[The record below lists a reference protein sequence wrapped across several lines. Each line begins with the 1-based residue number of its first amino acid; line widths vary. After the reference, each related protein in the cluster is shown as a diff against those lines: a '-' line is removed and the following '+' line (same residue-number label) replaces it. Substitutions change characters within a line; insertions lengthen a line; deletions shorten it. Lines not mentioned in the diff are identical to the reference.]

1 MERETTKHGS
11 RIDEAMAHDVASLV
25 HGSASVES
33 RSQESRLQEDP
44 EVDPGIR
51 REQHA
56 APGLGISEDDATR
69 RAELARHLA
78 SAAFPARRDHLVFAA
93 EQEHAPAAVVDS
105 LRRLPAGEEYENVQ
119 AVWAGVGGPTEGR
132 HT

>member
-1 MERETTKHGS
+1 MERESVKHGS
-11 RIDEAMAHDVASLV
+11 RLDEAMADDVAPLL
-25 HGSASVES
+25 HGTAAEES

-44 EVDPGIR
+44 SVGPGIR
-51 REQHA
+51 PEAHQ
-56 APGLGISEDDATR
+56 APGLGISEDDATG

-93 EQEHAPAAVVDS
+93 EESSAPPAVVER
-105 LRRLPAGEEYENVQ
+105 LRSLPADGEFANVQ
-119 AVWAGVGGPTEGR
+119 AVWSTLGGATEDR